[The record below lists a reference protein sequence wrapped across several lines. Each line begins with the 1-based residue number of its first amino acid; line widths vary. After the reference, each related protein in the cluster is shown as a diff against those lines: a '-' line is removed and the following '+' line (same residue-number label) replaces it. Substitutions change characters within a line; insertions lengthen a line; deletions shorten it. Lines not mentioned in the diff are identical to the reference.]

1 MQILTKG
8 DVAMANLR
16 VSLCAWSVRAQ
27 GTPLNEQTLS
37 ISSGLLALS
46 LLCSAVP
53 AEAQYRV
60 DVGDV
65 IEIFVARV
73 PELQR
78 RIPIRLDG
86 SISFP
91 LLGSLA
97 VAGLDSS
104 EMESRIQ
111 ATLASK
117 VFQQRLPDGREVDV
131 LLNRDEITA
140 AVVEYRPIYVNGDVS
155 RPGAHAYRPSMTARQ
170 AIALSGGYDVLRGGT
185 TNPYFESADLRSDY
199 ESLWAE
205 VAKEQAHVW
214 RLKSELEVKDN
225 LDQNILMDVPIS
237 RSTILQIANVEAEH
251 LTMRQADYQRQR
263 AFLQRSIKQG
273 DEQISVLSEEQ
284 QKEDQGMR
292 DDVEE
297 LRRVT
302 EVFAKGALPSPRV
315 VDARRAVLLSA
326 TRKLQTTAQIM
337 QMKKHQD
344 DLLRQM
350 EKLDDQRK
358 IDLLRELQEAGVKLA
373 ALRAKLQSVWEKLQ
387 FTMVRS
393 QIVRGNETRPEITV
407 IRKGEK
413 GRERFIADEESE
425 LQPGDVIEVTVRL
438 DYSARAPVR

>member
-155 RPGAHAYRPSMTARQ
+155 RPGAHAYRPSMTAR
-170 AIALSGGYDVLRGGT
+170 RC
-185 TNPYFESADLRSDY
+185 
-199 ESLWAE
+199 
-205 VAKEQAHVW
+205 
-214 RLKSELEVKDN
+214 
-225 LDQNILMDVPIS
+225 
-237 RSTILQIANVEAEH
+237 
-251 LTMRQADYQRQR
+251 
-263 AFLQRSIKQG
+263 
-273 DEQISVLSEEQ
+273 
-284 QKEDQGMR
+284 
-292 DDVEE
+292 
-297 LRRVT
+297 
-302 EVFAKGALPSPRV
+302 
-315 VDARRAVLLSA
+315 
-326 TRKLQTTAQIM
+326 
-337 QMKKHQD
+337 
-344 DLLRQM
+344 
-350 EKLDDQRK
+350 
-358 IDLLRELQEAGVKLA
+358 QEATMSYA
-373 ALRAKLQSVWEKLQ
+373 AGRPIHISS
-387 FTMVRS
+387 R
-393 QIVRGNETRPEITV
+393 QI
-407 IRKGEK
+407 
-413 GRERFIADEESE
+413 
-425 LQPGDVIEVTVRL
+425 
-438 DYSARAPVR
+438 